1 MCVVSSIGGS
11 PLLTS
16 CRNYRTGSAI
26 YTVSSEF
33 SSVLEKK
40 SITTNLKIPSSL
52 DFWYIYK
59 VKMKSIEEIIV
70 NTAFL
75 RKFCRILDLL
85 LLQSG

>member
-16 CRNYRTGSAI
+16 CRIYRIGSAI

-40 SITTNLKIPSSL
+40 SIATNLKIPSSL

-70 NTAFL
+70 ITAFYENSAEFL
-75 RKFCRILDLL
+75 TCYV
-85 LLQSG
+85 LQSG